1 VAGGLERLD
10 SQRNRAQLLPGENLA
25 GCGAGVVDRLRAGQ
39 RAWRGDC
46 RLQAGLADRR
56 LQGRAR
62 RLGDRGTHQAQG
74 CGRGGRLG
82 PPCERRPR
90 AAPSTTVPGQERI
103 IAMDPGL
110 TFRSAAELARLV
122 REREVS
128 SVEVVAAHILRIEA
142 VNPTL
147 NAVVHLEAER
157 ALDAAR
163 RSDEALARARQSD
176 RAPAGSLA
184 AIGRLHGVPFTVK
197 DNIATEGIVTTAG
210 VAERASAVP
219 EHDATVVARLRAA
232 GGIVLA
238 KTNLPPWGGGSETVN
253 ELFGRTN
260 NPYDL
265 QRSVS
270 GSSGGEAAIIAAGGS
285 PLGIGTDSG
294 GSVRDPAHFCGL
306 AAWKPTAGLVPTT
319 GVIDEDGPIGP
330 MVDPRTQVG
339 VLARSVGDLAL
350 VGPIVAGPDGL
361 DAGVAPVGSAFAGAD
376 AADVDALGVAV
387 MTDNGVVAP
396 SADTVAT
403 VRAAADALDALGAR
417 VSDSRHPDGGHE
429 LTREIWRSY
438 DGELSSLD
446 LYAVL
451 ARWDAYRTAMLR
463 WIGVWDALICPVYP
477 TPAHRHGALERD
489 GLSYTT
495 PYSLTGWPCVVVRCG
510 ASAEGLPI
518 GVQVVAG
525 PWRDGVTLRVAAAL
539 EAALGGFVA
548 SRDDRI
554 G

>member
-1 VAGGLERLD
+1 MSVAGGPVRLD
-10 SQRNRAQLLPGENLA
+10 RPRDRAELFPGENLA
-25 GCGAGVVDRLRAGQ
+25 VCGPRSAIGDRLWTWQPAV
-39 RAWRGDC
+39 RGPGSAVRSALDVAVDSAHHANG
-46 RLQAGLADRR
+46 RPAIPAD
-56 LQGRAR
+56 A
-62 RLGDRGTHQAQG
+62 AE
-74 CGRGGRLG
+74 
-82 PPCERRPR
+82 ERTIS
-90 AAPSTTVPGQERI
+90 AAPALMYRTAV
-103 IAMDPGL
+103 
-110 TFRSAAELARLV
+110 ELARLV

-128 SVEVVAAHILRIEA
+128 SVEVVAAHIRRIEA

-147 NAVVHLEAER
+147 NAVVRLETER

-163 RSDEALARARQSD
+163 RADEALARARHHD
-176 RAPAGSLA
+176 RAPTGSPHS
-184 AIGRLHGVPFTVK
+184 IGPLHGIPFTVK

-260 NPYDL
+260 NPHDL
-265 QRSVS
+265 ERSVS
-270 GSSGGEAAIIAAGGS
+270 GSSGGEAAIIAAGAS

-339 VLARSVGDLAL
+339 VLARSVGDLTL
-350 VGPIVAGPDGL
+350 VGPILAGPDGL
-361 DAGVAPVGSAFAGAD
+361 DAGVAPVGSAFDGAD
-376 AADVDALGVAV
+376 AADVDGLRVAV

-403 VRAAADALDALGAR
+403 VLAAADALDGLGVR
-417 VSDSRHPDGGHE
+417 VAAARHPDGDHE

-438 DGELSSLD
+438 DGELSSRD
-446 LYAVL
+446 LYGVL
-451 ARWDAYRTAMLR
+451 GRWDGYRTAMLR
-463 WIGVWDALICPVYP
+463 WMGEWDGLICPVYP
-477 TPAHRHGALERD
+477 TPAHLHGGLDRN

-495 PYSLTGWPCVVVRCG
+495 PFSLTGWPCVVVRCG
-510 ASAEGLPI
+510 SSAEGLPI

-525 PWRDGVTLRVAAAL
+525 PWRDGVALRVAAAL
-539 EAALGGFVA
+539 ERALGGFVA
-548 SRDDRI
+548 PP
-554 G
+554 GVGA